1 MTMLKKSLM
10 LLMVFA
16 ALWSAETVC
25 QAEILPPYG
34 QGQIGLQAVVLCES
48 LTVRQDRS
56 VDSKAVK
63 TLLYGDTFIVQDKWD
78 GWANCF
84 LSDSVDA
91 GPSGWVNSDYIIIDP
106 SWYRTDEATPVY
118 AWNDTMAPKVALL
131 SKGTKLPILKDDG
144 DWLVVSLRGA
154 SGWIYKNAAD
164 RIAKGMIEKIR
175 SISNVEKVE
184 LSTPKDT
191 YTLSDETGIKWIEE
205 NFSIAQPIMSAG
217 CPFDATLTLFCKDGS
232 TMTLYVATDSCHTFR
247 TEDGSYFA
255 YGNGDEALRLYG
267 STSGIGEK
275 FWQLFG
281 ITNNYEG
288 IYGS

>member
-1 MTMLKKSLM
+1 M
-10 LLMVFA
+10 
-16 ALWSAETVC
+16 
-25 QAEILPPYG
+25 
-34 QGQIGLQAVVLCES
+34 
-48 LTVRQDRS
+48 
-56 VDSKAVK
+56 
-63 TLLYGDTFIVQDKWD
+63 
-78 GWANCF
+78 
-84 LSDSVDA
+84 
-91 GPSGWVNSDYIIIDP
+91 
-106 SWYRTDEATPVY
+106 
-118 AWNDTMAPKVALL
+118 
-131 SKGTKLPILKDDG
+131 
-144 DWLVVSLRGA
+144 
-154 SGWIYKNAAD
+154 
-164 RIAKGMIEKIR
+164 AKGMIEKIR

-217 CPFDATLTLFCKDGS
+217 CPFDATLTLICKDGS

-267 STSGIGEK
+267 STSNIGEK